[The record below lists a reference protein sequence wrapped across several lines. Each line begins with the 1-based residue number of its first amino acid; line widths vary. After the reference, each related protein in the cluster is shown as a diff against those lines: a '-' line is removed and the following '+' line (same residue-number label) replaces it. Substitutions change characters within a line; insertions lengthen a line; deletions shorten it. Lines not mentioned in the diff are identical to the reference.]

1 MRIKVRIKWRHQW
14 GWENRDRGKANYM
27 YVTLLNILGKWRKKY
42 EINEIGFSSVIRLLF
57 NLKWTLQTMLGV
69 ILKKY
74 FITLRNLT
82 KFLEG
87 RSSQVAFSFV
97 VISNNVLDWDQTIL
111 VKINKSKY
119 PRIFGWHFDN
129 NYKYLTSRE
138 ANTGSVP
145 RDSNEFR
152 LHWRG
157 VNGE

>member
-1 MRIKVRIKWRHQW
+1 
-14 GWENRDRGKANYM
+14 M

-42 EINEIGFSSVIRLLF
+42 EINEIGFSAVIRLLF

-97 VISNNVLDWDQTIL
+97 VISNNVLD
-111 VKINKSKY
+111 
-119 PRIFGWHFDN
+119 
-129 NYKYLTSRE
+129 
-138 ANTGSVP
+138 
-145 RDSNEFR
+145 
-152 LHWRG
+152 
-157 VNGE
+157 